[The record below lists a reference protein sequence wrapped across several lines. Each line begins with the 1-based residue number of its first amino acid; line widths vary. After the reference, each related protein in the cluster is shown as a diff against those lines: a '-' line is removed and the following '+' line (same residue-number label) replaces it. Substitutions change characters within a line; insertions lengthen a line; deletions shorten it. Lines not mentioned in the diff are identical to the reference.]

1 MDECVGFET
10 QFSSVMQNVLRT
22 AVGEATKLFEQTLHQ
37 LKAELLHLRQENVDL
52 KSGIFTPPYKT
63 EGAGDGCSSAVHAK
77 RDIGVQCEKPTM
89 VERCC
94 SPAPIGDRLNV
105 RHITSERLEDLC
117 SSSSEDGNRQL
128 ALLLIKK
135 EPQETDCDEY
145 APGYFLL
152 KQEGAEPILVRKEP
166 YKNTMEKDQFFPTP
180 ENTSDLLQ
188 PLPPMPFHSPVVLNQ
203 QESNSMIHSQSPG
216 QTLQLAP
223 LLTLKEQ
230 QAAASNHG
238 NVPNGGPSMPGE
250 IPMSTVN
257 NFDEHMQRYPS
268 LPSHESTC
276 ESDSISVEMQND
288 DPTENNEG
296 SRPAVIPGPIQHYT
310 VLSKPG
316 PNFIVPDSTKE
327 QQSFRMNM
335 VKDLQIDNDINRQK
349 EGCDTTCQ
357 VWEPSDLT
365 GVLPQSALSAPA
377 QTILQKPARKVLEKK
392 TECSECGR
400 ILSNASS
407 LENHMRL
414 HRGER
419 PYTCSQCGKA
429 FPSVRGLNRHVKVH
443 AEEKG
448 YKCEEC
454 GRSFVYQFTLTKHK
468 LIHSGDRP
476 FPCKVCGKKF
486 LAKADRAT
494 HMRMHTGEKP
504 FFCNQCGK
512 TFKHRVALNMHM
524 QGHRGEK
531 RYVCP
536 HCEKGFVD
544 LGNFKRHKRIH
555 TGEKPFE
562 CKEC

>member
-1 MDECVGFET
+1 MLAADHLSHGNLDGQRELHCVFVDLEKAYDRVPREELWYCMRKSGVAEKYVRVVQDMYERSRTVVRCAVGQTEEFNVEVGLHQGSALSPFLFAMVMDQLSEEVRQESPWTMMFADDIVICSESREQVEENLERWRFALERRGMKVSRIQSNGECGKEVKKRVQAVLNALGAKMDECVGFET

-166 YKNTMEKDQFFPTP
+166 YKNTMEK
-180 ENTSDLLQ
+180 
-188 PLPPMPFHSPVVLNQ
+188 
-203 QESNSMIHSQSPG
+203 
-216 QTLQLAP
+216 
-223 LLTLKEQ
+223 
-230 QAAASNHG
+230 
-238 NVPNGGPSMPGE
+238 
-250 IPMSTVN
+250 
-257 NFDEHMQRYPS
+257 
-268 LPSHESTC
+268 
-276 ESDSISVEMQND
+276 
-288 DPTENNEG
+288 
-296 SRPAVIPGPIQHYT
+296 
-310 VLSKPG
+310 
-316 PNFIVPDSTKE
+316 
-327 QQSFRMNM
+327 
-335 VKDLQIDNDINRQK
+335 
-349 EGCDTTCQ
+349 
-357 VWEPSDLT
+357 
-365 GVLPQSALSAPA
+365 ALSAPA

-562 CKEC
+562 CKECGLSRGTLVSFPSLKTYVVG